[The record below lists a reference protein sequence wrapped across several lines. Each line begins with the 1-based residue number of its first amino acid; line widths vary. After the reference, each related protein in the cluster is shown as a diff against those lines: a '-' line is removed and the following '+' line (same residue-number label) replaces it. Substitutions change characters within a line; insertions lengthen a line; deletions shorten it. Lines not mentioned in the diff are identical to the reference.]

1 MATQRY
7 ISTGFW
13 DDRWIRSLDPSER
26 YLYLYLMTNP
36 LTNIAG
42 IYQITMDR
50 VAFDTGYDERTL
62 QPMLQRFAD
71 AGKAIFYHDEW
82 MILPS
87 WPKHQRP
94 KERDN
99 VRKGIDNI
107 LMGLPDDV
115 YEMVHQG
122 RYQYKYLHDIEK
134 LRPFKPLA
142 RPSNYSDTDTDTDT
156 DSSLAQAPKTIAPLK
171 DDLAA
176 RWEAAFVAKVPM
188 SAWGDIGRG
197 RRDCGVLAKKL
208 RALSKDTGI
217 DETALASS
225 LIASFLTL
233 KSRGKADFWR
243 TATFTPTGFLARWA
257 EVVDETAKEN
267 SKPEMDESTK
277 VFLEGVYAKR
287 D

>member
-1 MATQRY
+1 MSEYRQLHR
-7 ISTGFW
+7 SFW
-13 DDRWIRSLDPSER
+13 ESGSVE
-26 YLYLYLMTNP
+26 
-36 LTNIAG
+36 
-42 IYQITMDR
+42 TMDP
-50 VAFDTGYDERTL
+50 V
-62 QPMLQRFAD
+62 
-71 AGKAIFYHDEW
+71 
-82 MILPS
+82 
-87 WPKHQRP
+87 
-94 KERDN
+94 
-99 VRKGIDNI
+99 
-107 LMGLPDDV
+107 
-115 YEMVHQG
+115 
-122 RYQYKYLHDIEK
+122 EK
-134 LRPFKPLA
+134 LLYCYLITSPASNMEGLYKTTLRRIAFETGVDKDMVVQLCQRLEDKQLA
-142 RPSNYSDTDTDTDT
+142 GFNDGWVCVTQATKHMA
-156 DSSLAQAPKTIAPLK
+156 DSPKMITHAERVYTEAGEDVMKWALSLGYLIPNRVSIPYPTRLDNTRQDETSLAKAPKTIAPLK